1 MATQGPREIPV
12 EEAGESPVEPTPEGA
27 EAAEPEIRAGA
38 DDEEA
43 AEAVEEDIAALQE
56 EIDGRDAE
64 IQRLQDR
71 LLRLQADF
79 DNYRRREM
87 RARTTSS
94 MRAKGEMI
102 RNLLTVLDDM
112 RRVAGLDP
120 ATTATQ
126 AVVDGVRMV
135 ERKLLDQ
142 LGQEGLEPVG
152 RPGEPFDPNLHEAI
166 GIWPAPRPQLD
177 GKIAAVP
184 IQGYRFNEQLLRPA
198 QVQVYEHR
206 PGERGPGVEPD

>member
-12 EEAGESPVEPTPEGA
+12 EEAGESPAEPTPESA
-27 EAAEPEIRAGA
+27 EAAEPEIQAGA

-43 AEAVEEDIAALQE
+43 AEAVQEDIAALQE

-120 ATTATQ
+120 ATTSTQ
-126 AVVDGVRMV
+126 AVVDGVRLV

-142 LGQEGLEPVG
+142 LAQEGLDAVG
-152 RPGEPFDPNLHEAI
+152 RPGDPFDPNLHEAI

-206 PGERGPGVEPD
+206 PGERGPGAEPD